1 MSLQPVRGM
10 RDLLGDDLIRQ
21 KHIIRTAEAIAALY
35 QFDPIETPIV
45 EYTSAFKRTL
55 GETSDIVGKE
65 MYTFLDRNDES
76 MTLRPEGTAPVV
88 RALISEKLTQ
98 TMPQKRIYSG
108 PMFRYERPQKGRY
121 RQFYQLGVESLGS
134 DLPYSDVECIA
145 LADQILKA
153 LSITDYR
160 LYINTLG
167 DSESRK
173 VYREALI
180 EYFSKHLNDLSEESQ
195 GRLQR
200 NPLRILDSKNEG
212 DQKICANAPR
222 FEKYLGDASKA
233 FFDKVKQGL
242 DTLGIAFDVDP
253 HLVRGLDY
261 YCHTAFEFKTTAL
274 GAQDAILAGGRY
286 DGLMEQM
293 GGPSVPGVG
302 WAMGIDR
309 LALLLPETPKKPVLT
324 IAVIP
329 IGDDLEQNAL
339 KLAQDLRCK
348 GFRTSL
354 LLKGNTGKRFK
365 QADKDACQL
374 AVVFG
379 SDEFAQKQVKV
390 RSLQDSQPGSA
401 KEVLVDF
408 DQLISYLSALSL

>member
-21 KHIIRTAEAIAALY
+21 KHIVRTAEAIAALY

-45 EYTSAFKRTL
+45 EYTSVFKRTL

-65 MYTFLDRNDES
+65 MYTFSDRNDES

-153 LSITDYR
+153 LSIADYK

-173 VYREALI
+173 AYREALV
-180 EYFSKHLNDLSEESQ
+180 EYFSKYLGDLSEESQ
-195 GRLQR
+195 SRLQR

-222 FEKYLGDASKA
+222 FEKYLGDASKD
-233 FFDKVKQGL
+233 FFDKVRQGL
-242 DTLGIAFDVDP
+242 DALGIAFDVDP

-293 GGPSVPGVG
+293 GGPSIPGVG

-309 LALLLPETPKKPVLT
+309 LALLLPETPKKSVLT

-329 IGDDLEQNAL
+329 IGDDLEQDAL
-339 KLAQDLRCK
+339 RLTQDLRHK
-348 GFRTSL
+348 GFRASL

-390 RSLQDSQPGSA
+390 RSLQDSEPGSA

-408 DQLISYLSALSL
+408 DQLIPYLSALSL